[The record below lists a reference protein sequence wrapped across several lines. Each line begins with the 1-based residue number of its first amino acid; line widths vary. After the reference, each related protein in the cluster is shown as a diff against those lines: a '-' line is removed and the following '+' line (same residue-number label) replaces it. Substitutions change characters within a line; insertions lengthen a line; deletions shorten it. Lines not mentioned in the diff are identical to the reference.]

1 MMDNKIFMI
10 FQPILNTFSKPV
22 GLAGTVVAWA
32 SNGLSNAKIR
42 SPTTSNDSLSSK
54 LKWCNSKI
62 RVEFKFSCL
71 KQDKVTFAPNIVV
84 NLFIIYELKRWSQH

>member
-1 MMDNKIFMI
+1 MMDSKIFMI
-10 FQPILNTFSKPV
+10 FRPILNTFTKLV
-22 GLAGTVVAWA
+22 GLAETIVAWA

-42 SPTTSNDSLSSK
+42 SPTTSNDSLSPK

-62 RVEFKFSCL
+62 RVKFKFSCL

-84 NLFIIYELKRWSQH
+84 NLCMN